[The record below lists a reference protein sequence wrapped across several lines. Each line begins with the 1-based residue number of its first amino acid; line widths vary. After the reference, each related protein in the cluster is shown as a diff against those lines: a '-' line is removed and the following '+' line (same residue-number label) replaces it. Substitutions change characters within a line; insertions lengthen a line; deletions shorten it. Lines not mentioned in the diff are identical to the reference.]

1 MAKKPR
7 NSRNHEPPPQ
17 EPARRDLFKVLAV
30 CSALFVTVLL
40 VYAQTSQHE
49 FIVCDDNPYI
59 YGNRHVIEGF
69 SAKAWRSWQ
78 DNPVRWCLTTD
89 HAGNWHPLT
98 WFSHVL
104 DGDIYGIHDVP
115 YYGVGHPEPWK
126 GPQAGGH
133 HITSVLLHAA
143 AAIVLFLA
151 MRRMTGALW
160 CSALVAAMF
169 ALHPLRA
176 ESVAWAAERKDV
188 LSGLFWM
195 LTMFVYAGYAR
206 RPLFP
211 FENSHLWPSVGRYL
225 AVVAVF
231 ALGLASKSMLVTLP
245 CVLLLLD
252 FWPLR
257 RWQPQQLANESGVNE
272 SSPALADIRNGNG
285 SQARNGNVPRFPLQP
300 LWWLVVEKLPL
311 FGLSA
316 AVSAKIADI
325 QQHMGCMT
333 MTDTVTPV
341 YRIANAAF
349 SAAAYLGKM
358 IWPIDLFRS
367 FHEGTVVC
375 NLAVFYP
382 HLAVMGEEA
391 KAQLIWYGIGGAI
404 VLAAITALV
413 LWNLRRRPY
422 LAVGWF
428 WYLGTLVPVIG
439 LIQVGAQ
446 GMADRYTYIPM
457 IGVTIMVVWGA
468 AELAARSRE
477 VRIGLSVAAGVALLG
492 CTGLSIAQVATWK
505 TSETVFQHAVDVT
518 TDNYFAHNHL
528 GLAIQDSVNRSHNP
542 PSPAE
547 QQKLDRAGH
556 EFEEA
561 VRLGPSYDAAN
572 ANLGTYYVNRK
583 PPQLDK
589 GLECLKNAVR
599 VNPHGAFHH
608 ANLGYVYMK
617 RGEFDKAAAAFSD
630 AIAIERESD
639 QYRMQLAEALQRQ
652 GKTPA
657 AVAEYYKV
665 LRLYPQHFPAML
677 QLAIL
682 MSTSPDASVR
692 DGKKALEFARQVT
705 ELSKHTH
712 PLALHALAA
721 SYAETGDFPEAV
733 DTAKEAIAVADMYK
747 NQQMVDVLRQT
758 IQGYQLGVPFREPMP
773 PPKKNATPSS

>member
-7 NSRNHEPPPQ
+7 NSRNPEPPPQ
-17 EPARRDLFKVLAV
+17 EPARHDLFKVLAV
-30 CSALFVTVLL
+30 CCALFVTVLL

-59 YGNRHVIEGF
+59 YGNRHVVEGF

-78 DNPVRWCLTTD
+78 DNPMRWCLTTD

-211 FENSHLWPSVGRYL
+211 FESSHLWPSVGRYL

-257 RWQPQQLANESGVNE
+257 RWQPQRLGAVGVKGD
-272 SSPALADIRNGNG
+272 SPVVAETKTA
-285 SQARNGNVPRFPLQP
+285 AVPAAKTGTFPHFPPQP

-311 FGLSA
+311 LVLSV
-316 AVSAKIADI
+316 AVSAIVAAI

-333 MTDTVTPV
+333 MTDNVTMD

-349 SAAAYLGKM
+349 SATAYLWKT
-358 IWPIDLFRS
+358 IWPL
-367 FHEGTVVC
+367 
-375 NLAVFYP
+375 NLAIFYP
-382 HLAVMGEEA
+382 HLAVMGDAA

-404 VLAAITALV
+404 VLTAITVLALCN
-413 LWNLRRRPY
+413 WRRRPY
-422 LAVGWF
+422 LVVGWL

-477 VRIGLSVAAGVALLG
+477 LRIGLSVAAGIVLLAW
-492 CTGLSIAQVATWK
+492 TGLSVFQVATWK

-547 QQKLDRAGH
+547 QAKLDAAGH
-556 EFEEA
+556 EFQEA

-630 AIAIERESD
+630 AIAIEPESD
-639 QYRMQLAEALQRQ
+639 QYRLQLAEALQRQ
-652 GKTPA
+652 GKTSA

-721 SYAETGDFPEAV
+721 SYAETGNFPEAV
-733 DTAKEAIAVADMYK
+733 DTAKEAIAVADMHR

-773 PPKKNATPSS
+773 PPKKDATPSS